1 MSFDFGFAKE
11 KYSNDVSWKD
21 RVYYFSWCGRENYK
35 LFTMLSLLGESVLVD
50 TEGEYLKYYEYK
62 IDIKKLN
69 FISKL
74 YKQVHQNKYY
84 EKILKLCM
92 FNDDFVNDYVN
103 SLSMEDKADLRLAFI
118 LDNASPIVDDIC
130 IELFDKFECGY
141 YMIDALY
148 DGYMKMIED
157 GVDTVWLYGD

>member
-1 MSFDFGFAKE
+1 MSFEFGFAKE

-21 RVYYFSWCGRENYK
+21 RVYYFSWCGRENYD
-35 LFTMLSLLGESVLVD
+35 LFKTLSLLGEPVLVA

-62 IDIKKLN
+62 TDIKKLD
-69 FISKL
+69 FIPKL

-92 FNDDFVNDYVN
+92 FNDDFVSNYVN

-118 LDNASPIVDDIC
+118 LDNVSPTINNIC
-130 IELFDKFECGY
+130 IKLFDKFECGY
-141 YMIDALY
+141 CMIDALY

-157 GVDTVWLYGD
+157 GIDTVWIYGD

>member
-1 MSFDFGFAKE
+1 MSFSFGFAKE
-11 KYSNDVSWKD
+11 KYSKDVSWED
-21 RVYYFSWCGRENYK
+21 RVYYFDWCGRENYE

-50 TEGEYLKYYEYK
+50 TEGKYLKYYEYK
-62 IDIKKLN
+62 TDVKKLD
-69 FISKL
+69 FIPKL
-74 YKQVHQNKYY
+74 YRQVHQNKYY

-103 SLSMEDKADLRLAFI
+103 SLSIEDKADLRLAFI
-118 LDNASPIVDDIC
+118 LDNASSIVNNIC

-157 GVDTVWLYGD
+157 DIKTVWIYGG